1 MPYSVKSV
9 LWLLIDIFS
18 LICLYYV
25 IYTITGVPKFDL
37 DTRIGR
43 ASVVLI
49 SLIFWLILIIKFSIR
64 KDIREAIRQQQ
75 IFALSSLISILSV
88 FIQNIFQ
95 ELIAKFLFP
104 EWYDLIPCTAEELE
118 VSGIIFSRYIILS
131 IFLLITTAALSFSI
145 SYLCISRKGKKKQR
159 NMLIQ
164 RSMRKLN
171 YHIRMKA
178 KYFTAIIHE
187 NLERATK
194 VKLFFF
200 NKNFCR
206 RITTTVYN

>member
-145 SYLCISRKGKKKQR
+145 SYLCISRKGKKNKETCWYKDR
-159 NMLIQ
+159 WESWTTISGWKLSISL
-164 RSMRKLN
+164 RSSMRILRGRRKSNSFFL
-171 YHIRMKA
+171 
-178 KYFTAIIHE
+178 
-187 NLERATK
+187 TK
-194 VKLFFF
+194 IFVDE
-200 NKNFCR
+200 
-206 RITTTVYN
+206 